1 MPATTSLTLLNEIRL
16 TGSPEA
22 WARFVDIYGPL
33 LLKWNREAGLQDAD
47 AQDVAQNCLAF
58 ICDRINSFSRKKTGS
73 FRRWLRLVAF
83 NKIREHRGKKK
94 RSESLQDLDEASFAV
109 PGDDFIYAENYYQDV
124 LERALRHLHR
134 QFHKESWDAF
144 LSTALQG
151 KSVDKVAQE
160 LGMTPNAVY
169 VARHRITH
177 KISQVVREF
186 IQDDDLPELKVG
198 IVDQLTRQTLKSMR
212 EKLKQDEV
220 P

>member
-16 TGSPEA
+16 TGSQDA

-58 ICDRINSFSRKKTGS
+58 LCDRINGFSRKKLGS
-73 FRRWLRLVAF
+73 FRRWLRLIAF
-83 NKIREHRGKKK
+83 NKIREHRG
-94 RSESLQDLDEASFAV
+94 RNNRAGSLDDLDDAAFAV
-109 PGDDFIYAENYYQDV
+109 PGDDFLYAENYYQDV
-124 LERALRHLHR
+124 LERAFRHLHR
-134 QFHKESWDAF
+134 QFHKDSWNAF
-144 LSTALQG
+144 LSTAFQG
-151 KSVDKVAQE
+151 QSVEEVAKE

-186 IQDDDLPELKVG
+186 IQDDDVPELKVG
-198 IVDQLTRQTLKSMR
+198 MVDHLTRQALETMR
-212 EKLKQDEV
+212 EKLKNDK
-220 P
+220 